1 MAEKINII
9 YEDNHLLVVQKPINI
24 LSQADKTGEKDL
36 LQLLKQLIKERDHKP
51 GNVFLG
57 LVHRLDRPVGGLM
70 VFAKT
75 SKAASRLSDEIRQH
89 LLQKSY
95 LAILDS
101 TKLPKQGTLE
111 DYLKKDHKQN
121 KVFVST
127 CKEGKF
133 ARLSYRILAQKKGKS
148 LVHIDLETG
157 RPHQIRV
164 QFASRGWPLLHD
176 QRYHFKPTKE
186 PICLFAYRLCFL
198 HPIKK
203 TMLTFEL
210 HPKMIGDWMIFKK
223 ELL

>member
-95 LAILDS
+95 LAILD
-101 TKLPKQGTLE
+101 
-111 DYLKKDHKQN
+111 
-121 KVFVST
+121 
-127 CKEGKF
+127 
-133 ARLSYRILAQKKGKS
+133 LSLI
-148 LVHIDLETG
+148 HI
-157 RPHQIRV
+157 
-164 QFASRGWPLLHD
+164 
-176 QRYHFKPTKE
+176 
-186 PICLFAYRLCFL
+186 
-198 HPIKK
+198 
-203 TMLTFEL
+203 
-210 HPKMIGDWMIFKK
+210 
-223 ELL
+223 